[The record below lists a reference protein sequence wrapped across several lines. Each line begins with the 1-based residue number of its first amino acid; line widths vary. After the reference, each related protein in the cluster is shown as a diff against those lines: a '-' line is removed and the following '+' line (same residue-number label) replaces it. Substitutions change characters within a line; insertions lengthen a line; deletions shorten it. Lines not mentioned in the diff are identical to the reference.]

1 MDTTI
6 TLPMRVRPTVI
17 TGLTGLQA
25 DYSLAPVPGIT
36 DIGAA
41 AAGDMDAATTAEPA
55 TVVMG
60 AVMRAVAATT
70 VDTAPVMPDMVTL
83 DRVTLA
89 AARSAADIA
98 AALAVASTEA
108 VAHRTV
114 EAAFTAEAV
123 DAGNIVI
130 PR

>member
-1 MDTTI
+1 
-6 TLPMRVRPTVI
+6 
-17 TGLTGLQA
+17 
-25 DYSLAPVPGIT
+25 
-36 DIGAA
+36 
-41 AAGDMDAATTAEPA
+41 MDAATTAEPA